1 MAEPAPGAPGA
12 TPARP
17 RRRRRSATQTV
28 TLTDVA
34 RLAGVSSQTV
44 SRTLRTPTEVSDET
58 RARVESAVRE
68 SGYVPNLTARG
79 LASNS
84 SKLVATIIPSI
95 STSIFAETLDA
106 ATEVLSTSGYELVL
120 GINGY
125 DTVRE
130 EQLVRNL
137 LGRRPD
143 GVLLVGVRHTE
154 ATVAMLQASGLPVV
168 ETWEWTSS
176 PIDALVGFSNRDA
189 MADLTRALVERGY
202 RRPVF
207 VGSQREGD
215 DRSRQRFEGFA
226 EQHRRSFGDAEP
238 RFVDASALPL
248 TLGSGARLLAE
259 ARSAHPDAD
268 LLVFAT
274 DILAAGALLAAERE
288 GLRVP
293 DDVAISGFGDFE
305 LAAAVTPALTTVSVP
320 AARLGEIA
328 ASHLLERIATAEASP
343 AQVDVGYEVVLRASA

>member
-1 MAEPAPGAPGA
+1 MTERAPGA
-12 TPARP
+12 TDPALPRP

-58 RARVESAVRE
+58 RERVERAVRE
-68 SGYVPNLTARG
+68 SGYVPNLAARG

-106 ATEVLSTSGYELVL
+106 ATGVLAGRGYELVL

-125 DTVRE
+125 DTHRE

-143 GVLLVGVRHTE
+143 GVLLVGVQHTE
-154 ATVAMLQASGLPVV
+154 ATVAMLRGSGLPVV
-168 ETWEWTSS
+168 ETWEWTST
-176 PIDALVGFSNRDA
+176 PIDALVGFSNRAA
-189 MADLTRALVERGY
+189 MRDLTQALVDKGY
-202 RRPVF
+202 RRPAF
-207 VGSQREGD
+207 VGSLREGD
-215 DRSRQRFEGFA
+215 DRSRERYEGFA
-226 EQHRRSFGDAEP
+226 EQHRASFGGAEP
-238 RFVDASALPL
+238 RFVDASTLPL
-248 TLGSGARLLAE
+248 TLESGAQLLAE
-259 ARSAHPDAD
+259 ARASHPEAD
-268 LLVFAT
+268 LLMFAT
-274 DILAAGALLAAERE
+274 DILAAGALLAAARE
-288 GLRVP
+288 GVRVP

-305 LAAAVTPALTTVSVP
+305 LATALSPALTTVSVP
-320 AARLGEIA
+320 AGRLGELA
-328 ASHLLERIATAEASP
+328 ATHLLDRMAAGGADPAS
-343 AQVDVGYEVVLRASA
+343 VDVGYEVVLRASA